1 MLTKTELRKAVR
13 QLKKQHT
20 QEELKALS
28 TVIMG
33 KLLELPCIK
42 EATTVML
49 YCSLPDEVYTMDMI
63 HRLHEEGK
71 KIVLPKVISDCEMEL
86 REYDG
91 DADLEVGSFGIME
104 PCGKLFTDYEDI
116 DVAVIP
122 GMAFDKDGN
131 RLGRGKGYYDRFLNA
146 AGKRGVNEK
155 CESGKG
161 FNEKLENRKGNTY
174 KIGICFPF
182 QFVDA
187 VPADEHDNRMDMVV
201 CGQ

>member
-13 QLKKQHT
+13 QLKKEHT
-20 QEELKALS
+20 QEELKSLS
-28 TVIMG
+28 ACITG
-33 KLLELPCIK
+33 KVLDLDIIK
-42 EATTVML
+42 DADTVML

-63 HRLHEEGK
+63 HRLHGEGK

-146 AGKRGVNEK
+146 AGKRGTNEK
-155 CESGKG
+155 CENGKCG
-161 FNEKLENRKGNTY
+161 NGKGNTY

>member
-13 QLKKQHT
+13 QLKKEHT
-20 QEELKALS
+20 QEELMSLS
-28 TVIMG
+28 AGITG
-33 KLLELPCIK
+33 KVLDLDIIK
-42 EATTVML
+42 DAGTVML

-63 HRLHEEGK
+63 HRLHGDGK

-161 FNEKLENRKGNTY
+161 VNEKLENGKGNTY

>member
-1 MLTKTELRKAVR
+1 
-13 QLKKQHT
+13 
-20 QEELKALS
+20 
-28 TVIMG
+28 
-33 KLLELPCIK
+33 
-42 EATTVML
+42 ML

-71 KIVLPKVISDCEMEL
+71 EIVLPKVISDCEMEL

-131 RLGRGKGYYDRFLNA
+131 RLGRGKGYYDRFLNV

-155 CESGKG
+155 CENGKG
-161 FNEKLENRKGNTY
+161 VNEKRENGKGVNEKRENGKGNTY

-187 VPADEHDNRMDMVV
+187 VPADKHDNRMDMVV

>member
-1 MLTKTELRKAVR
+1 
-13 QLKKQHT
+13 
-20 QEELKALS
+20 
-28 TVIMG
+28 
-33 KLLELPCIK
+33 
-42 EATTVML
+42 ML

-63 HRLHEEGK
+63 HWLHSEGK

-86 REYDG
+86 REYNG

-146 AGKRGVNEK
+146 AG
-155 CESGKG
+155 
-161 FNEKLENRKGNTY
+161 NRKGNTY

>member
-13 QLKKQHT
+13 QLKKEHT
-20 QEELKALS
+20 QEELKSLS
-28 TVIMG
+28 AGITQKVLDLDI
-33 KLLELPCIK
+33 IK
-42 EATTVML
+42 DADTVML

-63 HRLHEEGK
+63 HRLHGEGK
-71 KIVLPKVISDCEMEL
+71 RIVLPKVISDCEMEL
-86 REYDG
+86 RVYDG

-146 AGKRGVNEK
+146 AGKSGVDKRYEN
-155 CESGKG
+155 GKYG
-161 FNEKLENRKGNTY
+161 NGKGNTY

-187 VPADEHDNRMDMVV
+187 VPADVHDNRMDMVV

>member
-1 MLTKTELRKAVR
+1 
-13 QLKKQHT
+13 
-20 QEELKALS
+20 
-28 TVIMG
+28 
-33 KLLELPCIK
+33 
-42 EATTVML
+42 ML

-63 HRLHEEGK
+63 HRLHGDGK

-161 FNEKLENRKGNTY
+161 VNEKRENRKGNTY

>member
-28 TVIMG
+28 TVITG

-71 KIVLPKVISDCEMEL
+71 KIVLPKVISNCEMEL

-122 GMAFDKDGN
+122 GMGFDRNGN
-131 RLGRGKGYYDRFLNA
+131 RLGRGKGYYDRFLER
-146 AGKRGVNEK
+146 AGSV
-155 CESGKG
+155 
-161 FNEKLENRKGNTY
+161 Y

-182 QFVDA
+182 QVF
-187 VPADEHDNRMDMVV
+187 DEIPTDENDISMDLVLFQEDNT
-201 CGQ
+201 GGLSE

>member
-1 MLTKTELRKAVR
+1 
-13 QLKKQHT
+13 
-20 QEELKALS
+20 
-28 TVIMG
+28 
-33 KLLELPCIK
+33 
-42 EATTVML
+42 ML

-63 HRLHEEGK
+63 HRLHGEGK

-146 AGKRGVNEK
+146 AGKRSVNEK
-155 CESGKG
+155 CEIGKG
-161 FNEKLENRKGNTY
+161 VNEKRENRKGNTY

>member
-28 TVIMG
+28 TVITG

-63 HRLHEEGK
+63 HRLHGEGK

-146 AGKRGVNEK
+146 TGKRGVNEK

-161 FNEKLENRKGNTY
+161 VNEKRENRKGNTY

>member
-28 TVIMG
+28 TVITG
-33 KLLELPCIK
+33 KLLDLDIIK
-42 EATTVML
+42 DADTVML

-63 HRLHEEGK
+63 HRLHEERK

-91 DADLEVGSFGIME
+91 DADLEMGSFGIME

-122 GMAFDKDGN
+122 GMAFDKDRN

-146 AGKRGVNEK
+146 AGKRGANEK
-155 CESGKG
+155 CENGKCKNG
-161 FNEKLENRKGNTY
+161 KGNTY

>member
-28 TVIMG
+28 TVITG
-33 KLLELPCIK
+33 KLLDLDIIK
-42 EATTVML
+42 DADTVML

-71 KIVLPKVISDCEMEL
+71 EIVLPKVISDCEMEL

-122 GMAFDKDGN
+122 GMAFDKNGN

-155 CESGKG
+155 CESGKCRNG
-161 FNEKLENRKGNTY
+161 KCGNGKGNTN

-187 VPADEHDNRMDMVV
+187 VPADKHDNRMDMVV

>member
-1 MLTKTELRKAVR
+1 
-13 QLKKQHT
+13 
-20 QEELKALS
+20 
-28 TVIMG
+28 
-33 KLLELPCIK
+33 
-42 EATTVML
+42 ML

-63 HRLHEEGK
+63 HRLHGEGK

-146 AGKRGVNEK
+146 AVKRGVKEK

-161 FNEKLENRKGNTY
+161 VNEKRENVYGNELDPVIYEMLVTRLAKY
-174 KIGICFPF
+174 G
-182 QFVDA
+182 
-187 VPADEHDNRMDMVV
+187 VPKKNLVNMDCLSDEFKEWCDV
-201 CGQ
+201 Q

>member
-13 QLKKQHT
+13 LLKKQHT

-28 TVIMG
+28 TVITG
-33 KLLELPCIK
+33 KLLELPYIK

-49 YCSLPDEVYTMDMI
+49 YCSLPDEVYTMDLI
-63 HRLHEEGK
+63 HRLHSEGK
-71 KIVLPKVISDCEMEL
+71 KIVLPRVISDCEMEL
-86 REYDG
+86 REYAG
-91 DADLEVGSFGIME
+91 DADLEIGSFGIME
-104 PCGKLFTDYEDI
+104 PCGKLFSDYAAI

-122 GMAFDKDGN
+122 GMAFDKSGN

-146 AGKRGVNEK
+146 AGKRDFNEKSKNEK
-155 CESGKG
+155 CGNG
-161 FNEKLENRKGNTY
+161 KGNTY

-182 QFVDA
+182 QFVDS

>member
-13 QLKKQHT
+13 QLKKEHT
-20 QEELKALS
+20 QEELMSLS
-28 TVIMG
+28 AGITG
-33 KLLELPCIK
+33 KVLDLDIIK
-42 EATTVML
+42 DAGTVML

-63 HRLHEEGK
+63 HRLHGEGK

-122 GMAFDKDGN
+122 GMAFDKYGN

-146 AGKRGVNEK
+146 AGKRGANEK
-155 CESGKG
+155 CENGKCG
-161 FNEKLENRKGNTY
+161 NGKGNTY

>member
-28 TVIMG
+28 TVITG

-49 YCSLPDEVYTMDMI
+49 YCSMPDDNMDMI
-63 HRLHEEGK
+63 HWLHSEGK

-86 REYDG
+86 REYNG
-91 DADLEVGSFGIME
+91 DADLEVGSFGIKE

-146 AGKRGVNEK
+146 TGKRGVNEK

-161 FNEKLENRKGNTY
+161 VNEKLENGKGNTY